1 MYRNSRFEFFE
12 IVKVKPLNKELE
24 VIWRKDAPI
33 TAKSFAD
40 DGTNIWAYSL
50 SFQDGDWFVF
60 EEDLESTGKFA
71 NPDDYKPVDSV
82 RVTVLPDGSGKI
94 IEDD

>member
-1 MYRNSRFEFFE
+1 MYKINGREGVVSG
-12 IVKVKPLNKELE
+12 I
-24 VIWRKDAPI
+24 
-33 TAKSFAD
+33 SFAD
-40 DGTNIWAYSL
+40 DGSKKIAYNIHISEVV
-50 SFQDGDWFVF
+50 WFIF